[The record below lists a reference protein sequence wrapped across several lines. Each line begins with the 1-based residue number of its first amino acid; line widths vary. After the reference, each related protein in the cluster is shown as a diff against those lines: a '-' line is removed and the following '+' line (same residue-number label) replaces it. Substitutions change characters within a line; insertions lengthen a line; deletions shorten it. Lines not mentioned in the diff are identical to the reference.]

1 MGATSLFRNSVPL
14 VTEVSLLLSSLPLR
28 ADATVILLNVAQLR
42 LRGRRVCMGH
52 RTMTGWLRRTRY
64 TVIRALAVLETKD
77 YIIRVRRG
85 KKLTNLY
92 FLSKR
97 IWAWLSQGR
106 KVPRLVRGNH
116 DKGQI
121 CEEDQAALLQQL
133 KRFGLKSNRFL
144 A

>member
-77 YIIRVRRG
+77 YIIRVRQG

>member
-1 MGATSLFRNSVPL
+1 MDATSHFRNSVPL

-28 ADATVILLNVAQLR
+28 ANATVILLNIAQLR

-64 TVIRALAVLETKD
+64 TVMRALTLLEEKD

-92 FLSKR
+92 FISRR
-97 IWAWLSQGR
+97 IWAWISQGR
-106 KVPRLVRGNH
+106 KVPRP
-116 DKGQI
+116 
-121 CEEDQAALLQQL
+121 DQAIRERDSIGEEERAALMAQI
-133 KRFGLKSNRFL
+133 KKFGLKADRFS

>member
-28 ADATVILLNVAQLR
+28 ADATVILLNIAQLR

-97 IWAWLSQGR
+97 IWAWLTLGR

-133 KRFGLKSNRFL
+133 KRFGLKSDRF
-144 A
+144 AV

>member
-1 MGATSLFRNSVPL
+1 MAATSLFRNTVPL

-28 ADATVILLNVAQLR
+28 GDPTLILLNIAQLR

-64 TVIRALAVLETKD
+64 TVIRALAVLEAKD

-92 FLSKR
+92 FLSRR
-97 IWAWLSQGR
+97 IWAWLTLGR
-106 KVPRLVRGNH
+106 KVPRPIRGNH
-116 DKGQI
+116 DQSQI
-121 CEEDQAALLQQL
+121 SEEDRAALLAQIR
-133 KRFGLKSNRFL
+133 KFGLKADRF
-144 A
+144 AV

>member
-1 MGATSLFRNSVPL
+1 MSATSLFRNTVPL

-28 ADATVILLNVAQLR
+28 AGPTVILLNIAQLR

-52 RTMTGWLRRTRY
+52 RTMTGWLRRTRW
-64 TVIRALAVLETKD
+64 TVIRALAVLEDKD

-92 FLSKR
+92 FISRR
-97 IWAWLSQGR
+97 IWAWISQGR
-106 KVPRLVRGNH
+106 KIPRLDQRNPGR
-116 DKGQI
+116 DSIG
-121 CEEDQAALLQQL
+121 EEDRAALWAQI
-133 KRFGLKSNRFL
+133 KKFGLKGVALS

>member
-1 MGATSLFRNSVPL
+1 MAATSLFGNTVPL

-28 ADATVILLNVAQLR
+28 GDPTLILLNIAQLR

-121 CEEDQAALLQQL
+121 SEEDQAALFAQL
-133 KRFGLKSNRFL
+133 KRFGLKSDRF
-144 A
+144 AV

>member
-1 MGATSLFRNSVPL
+1 MDATSRFRNTVPL
-14 VTEVSLLLSSLPLR
+14 VTEVSLLLSALPLR
-28 ADATVILLNVAQLR
+28 ANATVILLNIAQLR

-64 TVIRALAVLETKD
+64 TVMRALTLLEEKD

-92 FLSKR
+92 FISRR
-97 IWAWLSQGR
+97 IWAWISQGR
-106 KVPRLVRGNH
+106 TVPRLTPGTRGQ
-116 DKGQI
+116 DSIG
-121 CEEDQAALLQQL
+121 EEERAALMAQF
-133 KRFGLKSNRFL
+133 KKFGLKADRFS

>member
-28 ADATVILLNVAQLR
+28 ANPTVILLNIAQLR
-42 LRGRRVCMGH
+42 LRGRHVRMGH

-64 TVIRALAVLETKD
+64 TVIRALAVLEEKD

-97 IWAWLSQGR
+97 IWAWLTQGR
-106 KVPRLVRGNH
+106 KVPRLIRGNH
-116 DKGQI
+116 DQGQI
-121 CEEDQAALLQQL
+121 SEEDRAALMAQIR
-133 KRFGLKSNRFL
+133 KFGLKADRF
-144 A
+144 AV

>member
-1 MGATSLFRNSVPL
+1 MAATSLLGNSVPL

-28 ADATVILLNVAQLR
+28 GDPTLILLNIAQLR

-64 TVIRALAVLETKD
+64 TVIRALAVLEAKD

-116 DKGQI
+116 DQSQI
-121 CEEDQAALLQQL
+121 CEEDQAALLAQL
-133 KRFGLKSNRFL
+133 KRFGLKSNRF
-144 A
+144 AV

>member
-28 ADATVILLNVAQLR
+28 ADATVILLNIAQLR

-64 TVIRALAVLETKD
+64 TVIRALAVLEAKD

-116 DKGQI
+116 DQSQI
-121 CEEDQAALLQQL
+121 SEEDQAALLQQL
-133 KRFGLKSNRFL
+133 KRFGLKSNRF
-144 A
+144 AV

>member
-28 ADATVILLNVAQLR
+28 ADATVILLNIAQLR

-133 KRFGLKSNRFL
+133 KRFGLKSDRF
-144 A
+144 AV